1 MKKELEVDLP
11 KTGGGGLTN
20 KCVIITLEIK
30 LIVVVVCLTFVC
42 TKMFTIIE
50 DKSNIERIERFIFI

>member
-30 LIVVVVCLTFVC
+30 LIVVVVCLIFVC
-42 TKMFTIIE
+42 TKMFTIIK
-50 DKSNIERIERFIFI
+50 DKSSIESIERFILI